1 MTVTSR
7 PRFARAVLQ
16 LAIAVQS
23 ILLALPAYS
32 QTVPIFY
39 TGYIEDREGVPV
51 DGTLPFT
58 LELYDRPTGGESLCR
73 SGDSDAPIRIVA
85 GYFRHRLTNECRDEL
100 RYERAVWVDLTIDGE
115 RFARYQIGAVPYAL
129 TADHA
134 TTAERADDFDITGTL
149 SVSGDIVLA
158 SGGLLG
164 PEIQLGYRYSVP
176 PVLVAPGETGSAY
189 ARCDDGWLLLGGGC
203 TDAPTDAGGELRVS
217 APHLLGPPS
226 WRCELDNTAGTV
238 EHELTATA
246 ICVLGVGI
254 SVVE

>member
-1 MTVTSR
+1 MSSLR
-7 PRFARAVLQ
+7 ANARAVAPLSC
-16 LAIAVQS
+16 LLVG

-39 TGYIEDREGVPV
+39 TGYIEYREGVPV

-58 LELYDRPTGGESLCR
+58 LELYDEPTGGELLCR

-85 GYFRHRLTNECRDEL
+85 GYFRHRLTDECRDAL
-100 RYERAVWVDLTIDGE
+100 RDERAVWADLTIDGE
-115 RFARYQIGAVPYAL
+115 RFGPRYPIGAVPYAL

-134 TTAERADDFDITGTL
+134 TTAERADDFDISGTL
-149 SVSGDIVLA
+149 SVAGDLHVDGDLV
-158 SGGLLG
+158 G
-164 PEIQLGYRYSVP
+164 PQWELRYEYTEPSV
-176 PVLVAPGETGSAY
+176 VVGPGEEGRAY
-189 ARCDDGWLLLGGGC
+189 ASCDDGWLLIGGGC
-203 TDAPTDAGGELRVS
+203 ADTPPGSGGELRVS

-246 ICVLGVGI
+246 ICLRGVGI